1 MTLNGVE
8 LSEISYCILIK
19 LYGKLKNIDKVEE
32 IVTIMDQ
39 KKVQINQKI
48 LANLVDVYVENNLYE
63 RAVQILEGKEW
74 NTYVYTSLIKGL
86 SQKNSMK
93 EIIILYK
100 KMKESNKSH

>member
-1 MTLNGVE
+1 
-8 LSEISYCILIK
+8 
-19 LYGKLKNIDKVEE
+19 
-32 IVTIMDQ
+32 
-39 KKVQINQKI
+39 
-48 LANLVDVYVENNLYE
+48 VENNLYE

>member
-1 MTLNGVE
+1 MAWNAKN
-8 LSEISYCILIK
+8 LS
-19 LYGKLKNIDKVEE
+19 N
-32 IVTIMDQ
+32 
-39 KKVQINQKI
+39 
-48 LANLVDVYVENNLYE
+48 DVYVENNLYK

-86 SQKNSMK
+86 SQKNLMK

>member
-39 KKVQINQKI
+39 KKV
-48 LANLVDVYVENNLYE
+48 
-63 RAVQILEGKEW
+63 
-74 NTYVYTSLIKGL
+74 
-86 SQKNSMK
+86 
-93 EIIILYK
+93 
-100 KMKESNKSH
+100 